1 MYFRV
6 VTGYELCSFIN
17 RVFVYVRIFIN
28 EKYLL
33 KLINNRYQNTLLYSK
48 YLKIIVMNFSTK

>member
-6 VTGYELCSFIN
+6 VTGYELCSCIN